1 MAYFPQTGNIRAFVL
16 REHGRTIM
24 LLNPDNYSPD
34 VVSLNPTLFGPSKGK
49 KAVRMDSAPR
59 RPDTELEA
67 EFLRVWGL
75 LSGPELLRDYT
86 GWCDRKWE
94 LDFYHEPTR
103 TAIEINGGTWSKS
116 GHSSGRGITRDYDK
130 ANECVVSGIS
140 LFVLGTDHM
149 KSDRL
154 IIEISRILRYIQR
167 GQR

>member
-1 MAYFPQTGNIRAFVL
+1 MAQYSAQTGNIRAFVL

-24 LLNPDNYSPD
+24 LLNPDKASPD
-34 VVSLNPTLFGPSKGK
+34 VVELNPTLFAKSKRSK
-49 KAVRMDSAPR
+49 VTKAVEPK
-59 RPDTELEA
+59 RPDTELES

-75 LSGPELLRDYT
+75 LGGPELLRDYT

-94 LDFYHEPTR
+94 LDFYHEPTK

-130 ANECVVSGIS
+130 ANECVVVGIS

-154 IIEISRILRYIQR
+154 IIEISKILSYIKRSQR
-167 GQR
+167 